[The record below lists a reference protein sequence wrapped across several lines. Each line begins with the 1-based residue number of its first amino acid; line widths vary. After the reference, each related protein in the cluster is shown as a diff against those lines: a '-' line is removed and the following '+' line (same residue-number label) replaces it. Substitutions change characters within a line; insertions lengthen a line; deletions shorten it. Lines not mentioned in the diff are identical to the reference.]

1 VTFSFWRRQKRDSEL
16 EEELQSHLQM
26 AARDRT
32 DRGEQPEQA
41 RSAARRELGNVGL
54 IKEVTKEMWGWAS
67 FERLVQDLR
76 YGFRMLAKSPGF
88 TAIAILTLALG
99 IGANTALF
107 SVVNGV
113 LLNPLPY
120 PNPDQLTWIAESK
133 PNFATGSISFPNF
146 LDWQKNNHTFTSM
159 GLSRGYQYNLTGL
172 GEAEQLRGR
181 LISANFFDVLGVNAS
196 IGRTFSPGEDA
207 IGAAPIAMISGG
219 IWKRKFGGSADV
231 LGKSLTLN
239 GKDYI
244 IVGVIPASFDLSLGG
259 FKDDIDVYVPI
270 GQWDN
275 PLLGKRGAGLGFH
288 GIGRLKPGVTIEQAR
303 ADMQGVT
310 EALAA
315 AYPDTDKGIGAAMFP
330 LKKTMVKDLQ
340 VFLLVL
346 LAAVG
351 FVLLIACVNVANL
364 MLARSTVRTR
374 EFAIRTAM
382 GASQG
387 RLLRQLLTESLL
399 LAFTGGA
406 IGLLLAGWGT
416 KLAIAKLPVS
426 LPRAGEIGLDT
437 RVLFFTVL
445 VSLACGIFFGL
456 GPALKSARTNLH
468 DTLKEGGRGG
478 SGSRNRAQGV
488 FVAVEMAMALVLL
501 IAAGLM
507 IRSLSALSKVN
518 PGFDPHNVMTFGV
531 ALPPSMNNARAAGI
545 RAALRQVN
553 RGLAAVPGVQA
564 VSLSWGAMPIV
575 SDDEDLFWIEGQPKP
590 ATDNDMSWSISYV
603 VEESYL
609 KVMRTPLERGR
620 FFNAQ
625 DNENSSHVIVVD
637 DVFAKQY
644 FGDKDPIGQHIILNN
659 KGGRAEIV
667 GVVGHVKQ
675 WGLDS
680 DDKEQLRAQLYFPY
694 MQLPDEA
701 MALSWNG
708 TGVIVRYDPKMPI
721 VVESMRAAIKRISG
735 EHVMSNTQS
744 MDEVISESLATQRV
758 SLILLGAFA
767 VLALG
772 LASSG
777 IYGVISYVVQQRT
790 QEIGVRM
797 ALGAKRYDVLRLIL
811 AEGMKMAGIGVAI
824 GLAAAFGLTRLMTSL
839 LFGVSATDPLTF
851 TVVAMVLAIVALV
864 ACYIPARRAMR
875 VDPMVAL
882 RYE

>member
-1 VTFSFWRRQKRDSEL
+1 MKFRRRKQEEL
-16 EEELQSHLQM
+16 NEELQSHLQM
-26 AARDRT
+26 ATNDRVQ
-32 DRGEQPEQA
+32 RGAQPEEAQM
-41 RSAARRELGNVGL
+41 AARREFGNVEL
-54 IKEVTKEMWGWAS
+54 IKDVTREMWGGAS
-67 FERLVQDLR
+67 LERFVQDVR
-76 YGFRMLAKSPGF
+76 YGLRMLAKSPGF
-88 TAIAILTLALG
+88 AVVAILTLALG

-113 LLNPLPY
+113 LFNPLPY
-120 PNPDQLTWIAESK
+120 PQPEQLVWLAESK

-146 LDWQKNNHTFTSM
+146 QDWQKNNQSFTSM
-159 GLSRGYQYNLTGL
+159 GLSRGYSYNLTGL
-172 GEAEQLRGR
+172 GDAEQLRAR
-181 LISANFFDVLGVNAS
+181 LISSDFFTVLGVQPA
-196 IGRTFSPGEDA
+196 IGRAFVPGEDA

-219 IWKRKFGGSADV
+219 LWKRKFASSPDV
-231 LGKSLTLN
+231 LGKSLTLD
-239 GKDYI
+239 GKAYTV
-244 IVGVIPASFDLSLGG
+244 VGVIPASFELSLGG
-259 FKDDIDVYVPI
+259 FHDIDVYVPI
-270 GQWDN
+270 GLWNN
-275 PLLGKRGAGLGFH
+275 PLLPKRGAGLGFH
-288 GIGRLKPGVTIEQAR
+288 GIGRLKPGVTIEEAR
-303 ADMQGVT
+303 ADMQRVT
-310 EALAA
+310 GDLAA
-315 AYPDTDKGIGAAMFP
+315 AYPDTDKGIGAGVFS
-330 LKKTMVKDLQ
+330 LKQTMVKDLQ

-364 MLARSTVRTR
+364 MLARSSVRTR

-416 KLAIAKLPVS
+416 KVAIAQLPLS
-426 LPRAGEIGLDT
+426 LPRAAEIGLDA
-437 RVLFFTVL
+437 RVLLFTL
-445 VSLACGIFFGL
+445 AITLACGIFFGL
-456 GPALKSARTNLH
+456 GPALKSARPNLH

-478 SGSRNRAQGV
+478 SGSRHRAQGV
-488 FVAVEMAMALVLL
+488 FVVVEMAMALVLL

-507 IRSLSALSKVN
+507 IRSLGALWKVN
-518 PGFDPHNVMTFGV
+518 PGFDSHNVMTFGV
-531 ALPPSMNNARAAGI
+531 ALPSSMNMAGAPAI

-553 RGLAAVPGVQA
+553 QELASVPGVES
-564 VSLSWGAMPIV
+564 VSLSWAGTPIV

-590 ATDNDMSWSISYV
+590 ASDDEMSMALSYV
-603 VEESYL
+603 VEEGYL
-609 KVMRTPLERGR
+609 NVMRTPLERGR
-620 FFNAQ
+620 FFTPQ
-625 DNENSSHVIVVD
+625 DNENSSHVVVVD
-637 DVFAKQY
+637 DSFVKQY
-644 FGDKDPIGQHIILNN
+644 FGDKDPIGQHIFLTN

-667 GVVGHVKQ
+667 GVVAHVKQ

-680 DDKEQLRAQLYFPY
+680 DDKEKLHAQLYFPY

-708 TGVIVRYDPKMPI
+708 TGVMVRYDPKTPAI
-721 VVESMRAAIKRISG
+721 GEAMRAAIKRISG
-735 EHVMSNTQS
+735 EHVMTSTQT
-744 MDEVISESLATQRV
+744 MDSVISDSLATQHV

-797 ALGAKRYDVLRLIL
+797 ALGAKRADVLRLIL
-811 AEGMKMAGIGVAI
+811 GTGMTMAGIGVAI
-824 GLAAAFGLTRLMTSL
+824 GLAAAFGLTRLMASL

-851 TVVAMVLAIVALV
+851 TAVAVLLVIVALA

-875 VDPMVAL
+875 VDPMIAL

>member
-16 EEELQSHLQM
+16 EEELQSHLQL
-26 AARDRT
+26 AAQDRS

-41 RSAARRELGNVGL
+41 RSAARRELGNIGL
-54 IKEVTKEMWGWAS
+54 IKEVTREMWGWAS
-67 FERLVQDLR
+67 FERLMQDLR
-76 YGFRMLAKSPGF
+76 YGMRMLLKSPGF
-88 TAIAILTLALG
+88 ALIAILTLALG

-172 GEAEQLRGR
+172 GEAEQLRAR
-181 LISANFFDVLGVNAS
+181 LISAEFFNVLGVNAS
-196 IGRTFSPGEDA
+196 IGRTFAPGEDA

-219 IWKRKFGGSADV
+219 LWKRKFGSSSEV

-239 GKDYI
+239 GKTYA
-244 IVGVIPASFDLSLGG
+244 IVGVLPASFDLPLGG
-259 FKDDIDVYVPI
+259 FKDTDVYVPI
-270 GQWDN
+270 GQWEN

-288 GIGRLKPGVTIEQAR
+288 GIGRLRPGVTIEQAR

-315 AYPDTDKGIGAAMFP
+315 AYPDTDKGIGAALFP
-330 LKKTMVKDLQ
+330 LKKTMVRDLQ

-416 KLAIAKLPVS
+416 KFAIAKLPVS

-437 RVLFFTVL
+437 RVLFFTVV

-478 SGSRNRAQGV
+478 SGSRNHAQGV

-501 IAAGLM
+501 ISAGLM
-507 IRSLSALSKVN
+507 IRSLSALWKVN

-531 ALPPSMNNARAAGI
+531 ALPPSMNEAGAAGI

-553 RGLAAVPGVQA
+553 RELAAVPGVQA
-564 VSLSWGAMPIV
+564 VSLSWGAIPIV

-609 KVMRTPLERGR
+609 NVMRTPLERGR

-625 DNENSSHVIVVD
+625 DNENSPHVIVVD
-637 DVFAKQY
+637 EVFAKQY

-721 VVESMRAAIKRISG
+721 VAESMRAAIKRISG
-735 EHVMSNTQS
+735 EHVMSNAQS
-744 MDEVISESLATQRV
+744 MDEIISESLATQRV

-811 AEGMKMAGIGVAI
+811 AEGMKMAGIGVVV
-824 GLAAAFGLTRLMTSL
+824 GLAAAFGLTRLMASL

-851 TVVAMVLAIVALV
+851 TVVAVVLAIVALA

>member
-1 VTFSFWRRQKRDSEL
+1 MTFSFWHRQKRESEL

-26 AARDRT
+26 AAQDRT
-32 DRGEQPEQA
+32 DRGATPEQA
-41 RSAARRELGNVGL
+41 RGAARRELGNVGL
-54 IKEVTKEMWGWAS
+54 IKEVTREMWGWAS

-76 YGFRMLAKSPGF
+76 YGLRMLAKSPGF
-88 TAIAILTLALG
+88 TAVAILTLALG

-120 PNPDQLTWIAESK
+120 PHPEQLVWLAESK

-146 LDWQKNNHTFTSM
+146 QDWQKNNQTFTSM
-159 GLSRGYQYNLTGL
+159 GLSRGYSYNLTGL

-181 LISANFFDVLGVNAS
+181 LISSDFFAVLGVNPA
-196 IGRTFSPGEDA
+196 IGRSFAPGEDA
-207 IGAAPIAMISGG
+207 IGATPIAMISGG
-219 IWKRKFGGSADV
+219 LWKRKFGASPDA
-231 LGKSLTLN
+231 LGKSITLN
-239 GKDYI
+239 GKDYS

-259 FKDDIDVYVPI
+259 FKDIEVYVPI

-275 PLLGKRGAGLGFH
+275 PLLPKRGAGLGFH
-288 GIGRLKPGVTIEQAR
+288 GIGRLKAGVTVEQAR
-303 ADMQGVT
+303 ADMQRVT
-310 EALAA
+310 GELAA
-315 AYPDTDKGIGAAMFP
+315 AYPDTDKGIGSAMFP
-330 LKKTMVKDLQ
+330 LKQTMVKDSQ

-346 LAAVG
+346 FAAVG

-364 MLARSTVRTR
+364 MLARSMVRTR

-382 GASQG
+382 GASRG

-406 IGLLLAGWGT
+406 IGLLLAAWGT
-416 KLAIAKLPVS
+416 KLAIAQLPVT
-426 LPRAGEIGLDT
+426 LPRAAEIGLDA
-437 RVLFFTVL
+437 RVLFFAL
-445 VSLACGIFFGL
+445 VITLACGIFFGF
-456 GPALKSARTNLH
+456 GPALKSARPNLH

-478 SGSRNRAQGV
+478 SGSRHRAQGV
-488 FVAVEMAMALVLL
+488 FVVVEMAMALVLL

-507 IRSLSALSKVN
+507 LRSLGALWRVN
-518 PGFDPHNVMTFGV
+518 PGFDSHNVLTFGV
-531 ALPPSMNNARAAGI
+531 ALPSTMSKAGPAGI
-545 RAALRQVN
+545 RAALRQVDQE
-553 RGLAAVPGVQA
+553 LAAVPGVQS
-564 VSLSWGAMPIV
+564 VSLSWGATPIA

-590 ATDNDMSWSISYV
+590 TSDDEMSMALSYV

-609 KVMRTPLERGR
+609 NVMRTPLERGR
-620 FFNAQ
+620 FFTPQ
-625 DNENSSHVIVVD
+625 DNEKSSHVVVVD
-637 DVFAKQY
+637 DSFAKQY
-644 FGDKDPIGQHIILNN
+644 FGDKDPVGQQIFLTN

-667 GVVGHVKQ
+667 GVVAHVKQ

-680 DDKEQLRAQLYFPY
+680 DDKEKLHAQLYFPY

-701 MALSWNG
+701 MGLSWNG
-708 TGVIVRYDPKMPI
+708 TGVMVRYDPKMPAI
-721 VVESMRAAIKRISG
+721 AESMRAAIKGISG
-735 EHVMSNTQS
+735 EHVMSSTQT
-744 MDEVISESLATQRV
+744 MDAVISESLATQQV

-767 VLALG
+767 ALALG

-790 QEIGVRM
+790 QEIGVRV
-797 ALGAKRYDVLRLIL
+797 ALGAKRTDVLRLVL
-811 AEGMKMAGIGVAI
+811 GTGMKMAGVGVAL
-824 GLAAAFGLTRLMTSL
+824 GLAAAFGLTQLMASL

-851 TVVAMVLAIVALV
+851 TLVPIVLAIVALA
-864 ACYIPARRAMR
+864 ACYVPARRATR

>member
-1 VTFSFWRRQKRDSEL
+1 
-16 EEELQSHLQM
+16 M
-26 AARDRT
+26 AALDRM
-32 DRGEQPEQA
+32 DRGEMPEQA
-41 RSAARRELGNVGL
+41 KDAARRELGNVDL
-54 IKEVTKEMWGWAS
+54 IKEVTREMWGWAS
-67 FERLVQDLR
+67 VERLMQDLR

-88 TAIAILTLALG
+88 TAVAILTLALG

-113 LLNPLPY
+113 LFNPLPY
-120 PNPDQLTWIAESK
+120 PHPEQLVWLAESK

-146 LDWQKNNHTFTSM
+146 LDWQKNNQTFSTM
-159 GLSRGYQYNLTGL
+159 GLSRGYLYNLTGL

-181 LISANFFDVLGVNAS
+181 LISSDFFTVLGVNPA
-196 IGRTFSPGEDA
+196 IGRSFAPGEDM

-219 IWKRKFGGSADV
+219 LWKRKFGSSPEV
-231 LGKSLTLN
+231 LGKTMTLD
-239 GKDYI
+239 GKAYS
-244 IVGVIPASFDLSLGG
+244 IVGVVPASFELSLGG
-259 FKDDIDVYVPI
+259 FHDIDVYVPI
-270 GQWDN
+270 GQWGN
-275 PLLGKRGAGLGFH
+275 PLLPKRGAGLGFH
-288 GIGRLKPGVTIEQAR
+288 GIGRLKPGVTVEQAR
-303 ADMQGVT
+303 ADMQRVT
-310 EALAA
+310 GELAA
-315 AYPDTDKGIGAAMFP
+315 AFPDTDKGIGAGVFS
-330 LKKTMVKDLQ
+330 LKQTMIKDLQ
-340 VFLLVL
+340 AFLLVL

-374 EFAIRTAM
+374 EFAIRAAM

-416 KLAIAKLPVS
+416 KVAIPQLPVT
-426 LPRAGEIGLDT
+426 LPRAAEIGLDT
-437 RVLFFTVL
+437 RVLLFTL
-445 VSLACGIFFGL
+445 VITLACGIFFGL
-456 GPALKSARTNLH
+456 GPALKSARLNLQ

-478 SGSRNRAQGV
+478 SGSRHRAQGV
-488 FVAVEMAMALVLL
+488 FVVVEMAMALVLL

-507 IRSLSALSKVN
+507 IRSLGALWRVN
-518 PGFDPHNVMTFGV
+518 PGFDSHNLLTFGV
-531 ALPPSMNNARAAGI
+531 ALPPTMSTAGPAGI

-553 RGLAAVPGVQA
+553 RELASVPGVES
-564 VSLSWGAMPIV
+564 VSLSWGATPIV

-590 ATDNDMSWSISYV
+590 TSDNEMSMALSYV

-609 KVMRTPLERGR
+609 NVMRTPLERGR
-620 FFNAQ
+620 FFTPQ
-625 DNENSSHVIVVD
+625 DNEYSSHVVVVD
-637 DVFAKQY
+637 DAFAKQY
-644 FGDKDPIGQHIILNN
+644 FGDKDPIGQHIFLTN

-667 GVVGHVKQ
+667 GVVAHVKQ

-680 DDKEQLRAQLYFPY
+680 DDKEKLHAQLYFPY

-708 TGVIVRYDPKMPI
+708 TGVIVRYDPKMPA
-721 VVESMRAAIKRISG
+721 VAESMRAAIKRISS
-735 EHVMSNTQS
+735 EHIMSSTQT
-744 MDEVISESLATQRV
+744 MDSIISDSLATQQV

-767 VLALG
+767 ALALG

-777 IYGVISYVVQQRT
+777 IYGVISYLVQQRT
-790 QEIGVRM
+790 QEIGVRV
-797 ALGAKRYDVLRLIL
+797 ALGAKRADVLRLVL
-811 AEGMKMAGIGVAI
+811 GTGMKMAGIGVVT
-824 GLAAAFGLTRLMTSL
+824 GLAAAFGLTQLMASL

-851 TVVAMVLAIVALV
+851 TVVAILLTLVALA

>member
-1 VTFSFWRRQKRDSEL
+1 VTFSFWHRQKRESEL
-16 EEELQSHLQM
+16 DEELQGHLHM
-26 AARDRT
+26 AAQDRA
-32 DRGEQPEQA
+32 DRGETPEQA
-41 RSAARRELGNVGL
+41 RRAARRELGNMGL
-54 IKEVTKEMWGWAS
+54 IKEVTREMWGRAS
-67 FERLVQDLR
+67 VERMMQDLR
-76 YGFRMLAKSPGF
+76 YGLRMLAKSPGF
-88 TAIAILTLALG
+88 TAVAILTLALG

-120 PNPDQLTWIAESK
+120 PHPEQLVWLAESK

-146 LDWQKNNHTFTSM
+146 QDWQKNNQTFSSM
-159 GLSRGYQYNLTGL
+159 GLSRGYSYNLTGL

-181 LISANFFDVLGVNAS
+181 LISSDFFGVLGVNPA
-196 IGRTFSPGEDA
+196 IGRSFALGEDA

-219 IWKRKFGGSADV
+219 LWKRKFGSSPEV
-231 LGKSLTLN
+231 LGKSLTLD
-239 GKDYI
+239 GKDYT
-244 IVGVIPASFDLSLGG
+244 IVGVIPASFELSLGG
-259 FKDDIDVYVPI
+259 FHDIDVYVPI
-270 GQWDN
+270 GQWGN
-275 PLLGKRGAGLGFH
+275 PLLPKRGAGLGFH

-303 ADMQGVT
+303 TDMQRVT
-310 EALAA
+310 GDLAA
-315 AYPDTDKGIGAAMFP
+315 AFPDTDKGIGAGIFS
-330 LKKTMVKDLQ
+330 LKQTIVKDSQ

-406 IGLLLAGWGT
+406 IGLLLATWGT
-416 KLAIAKLPVS
+416 KLAIAQLPVT
-426 LPRAGEIGLDT
+426 LPRGAEIGLDA
-437 RVLFFTVL
+437 RVLLFTL
-445 VSLACGIFFGL
+445 VITLACGIFFGL
-456 GPALKSARTNLH
+456 GPALKSARPNLH
-468 DTLKEGGRGG
+468 DTLKEGGRGA
-478 SGSRNRAQGV
+478 SGSRHRAQGV
-488 FVAVEMAMALVLL
+488 FVVVEMAMALVLL

-507 IRSLSALSKVN
+507 IRSLSALWKVD
-518 PGFDPHNVMTFGV
+518 PGFDSHHLLTFGV
-531 ALPPSMNNARAAGI
+531 ALPPTMSKAGPAGI
-545 RAALRQVN
+545 RAALRQVDQE
-553 RGLAAVPGVQA
+553 LAAVPGVQS
-564 VSLSWGAMPIV
+564 VSLSWGATPIV

-590 ATDNDMSWSISYV
+590 SSDDEMNMALSYV

-609 KVMRTPLERGR
+609 NVMRTTLERGR
-620 FFNAQ
+620 FFTPQ
-625 DNENSSHVIVVD
+625 DNEKASHVVVID
-637 DVFAKQY
+637 DAFAKQF
-644 FGDKDPIGQHIILNN
+644 FGDKDPIGQHIFLTN

-667 GVVGHVKQ
+667 GVVEHVKQ

-680 DDKEQLRAQLYFPY
+680 DDKEKLHAQLYFPY

-708 TGVIVRYDPKMPI
+708 TGVMVRYDPKMPAI
-721 VVESMRAAIKRISG
+721 AESMREAIKRISSG
-735 EHVMSNTQS
+735 HVMSSTQT
-744 MDEVISESLATQRV
+744 MDSIISDSLAIQQV

-767 VLALG
+767 ALALG

-797 ALGAKRYDVLRLIL
+797 ALGAKRTDVLRLVL
-811 AEGMKMAGIGVAI
+811 GTGMKMAGMGVLI
-824 GLAAAFGLTRLMTSL
+824 GLAASFGLMRLMAGL

-851 TVVAMVLAIVALV
+851 TLVSILLAIVAV
-864 ACYIPARRAMR
+864 AACYFPARGAMR